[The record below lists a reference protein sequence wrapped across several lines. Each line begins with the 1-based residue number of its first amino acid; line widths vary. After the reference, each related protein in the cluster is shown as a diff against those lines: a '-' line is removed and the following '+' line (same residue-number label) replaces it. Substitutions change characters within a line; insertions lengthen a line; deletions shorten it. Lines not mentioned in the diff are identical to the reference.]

1 MKDNV
6 NNYWG
11 SAPDK
16 GSLTGPVLGPL
27 NGSTLGSMHGGNTTT
42 AANKVARPNSDDFWL
57 SSLGSAGKVSI
68 SVLSAAPSCKL
79 TKIEM

>member
-11 SAPDK
+11 AAPDK

-27 NGSTLGSMHGGNTTT
+27 NATTLHDMHPGRQKMARDNSDSYWLSTLGKAGSVSPGSGHSMH
-42 AANKVARPNSDDFWL
+42 SDCD
-57 SSLGSAGKVSI
+57 SIADLGD
-68 SVLSAAPSCKL
+68 C
-79 TKIEM
+79 